1 MPQPRFELGTD
12 FGTGL
17 RLAFPCCGTENGSY
31 EPKVSEAAE
40 SVNVRLDVGEYPSG
54 EKNNLGRH
62 AIESNAIPSWSLRRR
77 SLA

>member
-31 EPKVSEAAE
+31 EPKMTDAAAC
-40 SVNVRLDVGEYPSG
+40 SNGRFS
-54 EKNNLGRH
+54 RH
-62 AIESNAIPSWSLRRR
+62 AIQIALIPFEWAITVTK
-77 SLA
+77 AI